1 MSRTETTLSLARHRE
16 TRSAI
21 ASLVRQPDSTRSVKR
36 VMDVAPLMMKYTGRL
51 P

>member
-1 MSRTETTLSLARHRE
+1 MFRTETTLSLTRHRE
-16 TRSAI
+16 TPSAS
-21 ASLVRQPDSTRSVKR
+21 APLVPQPDSTRSVKR